1 MKPNKFYRNILT
13 RVLLKK
19 VLLLKNI
26 MGLRTYRKTFGK
38 MKVVEHTFF
47 IGKIDVFVCASADS
61 TRWFKLFGKGLSM
74 TDQPLFSIRNG
85 YKRHIKI
92 GKYYIYTI

>member
-38 MKVVEHTFF
+38 MKVFEHTFF
-47 IGKIDVFVCASADS
+47 IGKTDVFVCASADS

-74 TDQPLFSIRNG
+74 TDQPLFQLETV
-85 YKRHIKI
+85 IKDTL
-92 GKYYIYTI
+92 K

>member
-1 MKPNKFYRNILT
+1 
-13 RVLLKK
+13 
-19 VLLLKNI
+19 

-47 IGKIDVFVCASADS
+47 IEKTDVFVCANANS

-74 TDQPLFSIRNG
+74 TDQPLFLI
-85 YKRHIKI
+85 
-92 GKYYIYTI
+92 

>member
-1 MKPNKFYRNILT
+1 M
-13 RVLLKK
+13 KK
-19 VLLLKNI
+19 VLWPKNI
-26 MGLRTYRKTFGK
+26 MGLRTYKKTFGK

-47 IGKIDVFVCASADS
+47 IEKTDVFVCGSADS

-85 YKRHIKI
+85 YRRHIKI
-92 GKYYIYTI
+92 RKYYIYGI